1 MIGILSLIIIIPLTL
16 GVLSLLSMMI
26 APVVSK
32 HLGLEPVPSFI
43 FSFVIIFLLVVVEEL
58 IRR

>member
-1 MIGILSLIIIIPLTL
+1 MIGILSLIIIIPLAL

-32 HLGLEPVPSFI
+32 YLGLEPVPSFI
-43 FSFVIIFLLVVVEEL
+43 FSFGIIFLLVVVEEW